1 MSQRISKE
9 TVQSIQTQV
18 NILDIVGQFVQLR
31 KQGKSLFGRCPFHD
45 ERTPSFT
52 VTEEKQLFH
61 CFSCGRGGNVF
72 NFMQELENLSFPES
86 VVRVAE
92 LSNIDIDVELPTTQ
106 TIIPRKGEGNYMRL
120 MKKRLSFI
128 LTFF

>member
-1 MSQRISKE
+1 MSQRLSKE
-9 TVQSIQTQV
+9 TIQSIQSQV

-61 CFSCGRGGNVF
+61 CFSCGRGEMFLTSCRNWKVYLF
-72 NFMQELENLSFPES
+72 QN
-86 VVRVAE
+86 
-92 LSNIDIDVELPTTQ
+92 
-106 TIIPRKGEGNYMRL
+106 RL
-120 MKKRLSFI
+120 LG
-128 LTFF
+128 

>member
-9 TVQSIQTQV
+9 TVQSIQSQV

-106 TIIPRKGEGNYMRL
+106 MIIPRKE
-120 MKKRLSFI
+120 KKLYEAHEKAG
-128 LTFF
+128 

>member
-1 MSQRISKE
+1 MEGVFFMSQRISKE
-9 TVQSIQTQV
+9 TVQSIQSQV

-92 LSNIDIDVELPTTQ
+92 LSNIDLDVELPTTQ
-106 TIIPRKGEGNYMRL
+106 TIIPRKE
-120 MKKRLSFI
+120 KKLYEAH
-128 LTFF
+128 